1 MKIRNKIA
9 LATGACLFSAILVLL
24 TVTAVQNHRLEQQT
38 LAQVSHELESAA
50 MQQLQA
56 LAQAQA
62 QRALSEFNETLYV
75 VRGLNETIQ
84 SFSSQDNQLVSRA
97 QYSEYIR
104 SLLSHYPGMAGLYT
118 AWLENA
124 VDGQDTFYRANSAE
138 HSHQS
143 GRFSPFWFRNTDGSL
158 GIRSLNITPFVT
170 GEGRNPT
177 RDYWYTC
184 PIETRQTCLTEPYTW
199 QAAGRTVLGT
209 SITQPLIIDGRLVG
223 MVGADL
229 ELTFL
234 STIAEQASSNL
245 YNGQGRILLLTTE
258 GKVGADSSGALELGA
273 EFTHPL
279 RDRLQQVARSG
290 ESITLSEG
298 GQFVVISPIQLP
310 DVANP
315 WFILVS
321 IDRDLVLAGAQ
332 ATQENMSSAFQA
344 GLIAQFILGISIVG
358 LGMLLLT
365 IIARGIAAPI
375 SQAAQMIHQLASQD
389 GDLTQRL
396 NMKRQDEVGEL
407 AEGIDAFIAKTHSIV
422 RDIAS
427 EMKEVESS
435 AVRAAEISENSSQG
449 IEKQRAEM
457 DQVATAINEMAA
469 SAGEVAEIAA
479 TTASASNQATDGV
492 ENGARNVEQS
502 ATAIRTLAEQ
512 LGRTSQLM
520 SELAQDS
527 DNIIQIVEVIR
538 GISEQTNLLAL
549 NAAIEAARAGEA
561 GRGFAVVADEV
572 RSLASKTQ
580 QSTQEIQDLIDQLQR
595 RSASALKAMQEG
607 NEQSNTCLAL
617 ADEASANLVQ
627 VVSSITEIDNMTT
640 QMASVVEEQRAVTE
654 DITRSII
661 TISDESNL
669 VAEGAMDAN
678 QESQNLLQLVK
689 RLETELGRF
698 RF

>member
-24 TVTAVQNHRLEQQT
+24 TVTALQNQRLEQNT
-38 LAQVSHELESAA
+38 LAQVRHELEAA
-50 MQQLQA
+50 ATQQLQA

-62 QRALSEFNETLYV
+62 QLALTEFNEALYV
-75 VRGLNETIQ
+75 ITGLNETIL
-84 SFSSQDNQLVSRA
+84 SFSTQDSQLVTREY
-97 QYSEYIR
+97 YSEYIR
-104 SLLSHYPGMAGLYT
+104 SLLSRYSNLAGLYT

-124 VDGQDTFYRANSAE
+124 IDGQDDHYRGLQVS
-138 HSHQS
+138 HSHES
-143 GRFSPFWFRNTDGSL
+143 GRFAPFWFRNADQTL
-158 GIRSLNITPFVT
+158 GTRPLNITSIIT
-170 GEGRNPT
+170 GVNRNPSAEV
-177 RDYWYTC
+177 WYTC

-199 QAAGRTVLGT
+199 EAAGRTILGT
-209 SITQPLIIDGRLVG
+209 SITQPLVLNGRLVG
-223 MVGADL
+223 MVGTDF

-234 STIAEQASSNL
+234 SAIAKQASQEL
-245 YNGQGRILLLTTE
+245 YKGQGRILLLSTE
-258 GKVGADSSGALELGA
+258 GKVGADSSGALALGA

-290 ESITLSEG
+290 ESMTLNED

-310 DVANP
+310 NVANP

-321 IDRDLVLAGAQ
+321 INRDLVLAGAQ
-332 ATQENMSSAFQA
+332 ATQESMSSAFKA
-344 GLIAQFILGISIVG
+344 GLITQFILGISIVG

-427 EMKEVESS
+427 EMKQVETS
-435 AVRAAEISENSSQG
+435 AVRAAEISDNSSQG

-479 TTASASNQATDGV
+479 TTASASNQATEGV

-527 DNIIQIVEVIR
+527 ENIIQIVEVIR

-580 QSTQEIQDLIDQLQR
+580 HSTQEIQDLIDQLQR

-607 NEQSNTCLAL
+607 NEQSNICLAL

-627 VVSSITEIDNMTT
+627 VVSSITEIDNMAT